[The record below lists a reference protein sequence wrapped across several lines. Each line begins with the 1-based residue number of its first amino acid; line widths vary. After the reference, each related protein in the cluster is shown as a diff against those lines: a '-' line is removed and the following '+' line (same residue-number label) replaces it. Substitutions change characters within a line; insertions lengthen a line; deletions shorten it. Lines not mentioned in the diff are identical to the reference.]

1 MYSAVRHVSS
11 FSFSAGKSG
20 PIDVVFAI
28 DGSSK
33 TDPTRFLQMKNFLS
47 SVVSYLPVSKS
58 EINVGVVEYS
68 DRQYAE
74 INLDDYYDSSSLRE
88 AIQLIKP
95 SEGATSRTGEVI
107 KFVREQMFA
116 PGGQSRS
123 GVPKVLVI
131 LTDGKEYAGDK
142 PQDEAELIKNAG
154 VRVLGVA
161 VGDKPNVVSL
171 SQVISATESLY
182 VINQGSSLGR
192 LVPSVARDILRTIK
206 GRCCYRKWWQPDY
219 TVNSNVSFRLL

>member
-1 MYSAVRHVSS
+1 MYSQIERARFVSL
-11 FSFSAGKSG
+11 FTGKSG

-47 SVVSYLPVSKS
+47 SIVSYLPVSKS

-74 INLDDYYDSSSLRE
+74 INLDDYYDTQSLRE

-95 SEGATSRTGEVI
+95 SEGASSRTGEVI

-123 GVPKVLVI
+123 GVPKVLVL
-131 LTDGKEYAGDK
+131 LTDGKEYTGDR
-142 PQDEAELIKNAG
+142 PQDEAELIKKTA

-161 VGDKPNVVSL
+161 VGDRPNIASMSRVL
-171 SQVISATESLY
+171 SATENLY
-182 VINQGSSLGR
+182 VVNQGSSLGR
-192 LVPSVARDILRTIK
+192 LVPSVARDILRTTK
-206 GRCCYRKWWQPDY
+206 GEGYARRW
-219 TVNSNVSFRLL
+219 